1 MYESRSEREFLY
13 EILGVVIEAGAT
25 TVNIA
30 DTVGI
35 LMPFELGK
43 LISDIKS
50 NTPGIANVIVSTHCH
65 NDLGLATANTIE
77 GARAG
82 ARQLEVTIN
91 GIGERAG
98 NASLEEVE
106 EYSGMH
112 LQPHK
117 ALVGTNAFLHA
128 SGIHQDGMLKHKG
141 TYQILS
147 PEDIGHKITTEI
159 GIVLGKLRYTIY
171 VFSSIDYQ
179 IKRWMN

>member
-1 MYESRSEREFLY
+1 MLWVILYIDECLCFVLLNMYESRSEREFLY

-77 GARAG
+77 
-82 ARQLEVTIN
+82 V
-91 GIGERAG
+91 
-98 NASLEEVE
+98 
-106 EYSGMH
+106 Y
-112 LQPHK
+112 
-117 ALVGTNAFLHA
+117 
-128 SGIHQDGMLKHKG
+128 
-141 TYQILS
+141 IL
-147 PEDIGHKITTEI
+147 
-159 GIVLGKLRYTIY
+159 L
-171 VFSSIDYQ
+171 
-179 IKRWMN
+179 

>member
-77 GARAG
+77 
-82 ARQLEVTIN
+82 V
-91 GIGERAG
+91 
-98 NASLEEVE
+98 
-106 EYSGMH
+106 Y
-112 LQPHK
+112 
-117 ALVGTNAFLHA
+117 
-128 SGIHQDGMLKHKG
+128 
-141 TYQILS
+141 IL
-147 PEDIGHKITTEI
+147 
-159 GIVLGKLRYTIY
+159 L
-171 VFSSIDYQ
+171 
-179 IKRWMN
+179 